1 MEYISN
7 YTKDDFI
14 EVDVCGD
21 SHCGI
26 HSVLH
31 GLTLLKGDKY
41 INSILFQYGIKNE
54 IKLDGRSKKVIK
66 YTIKTI
72 TDIRKLIYDYMK
84 KSERYEPSDDL
95 KLNKYLEDDELMAIC
110 EIFNI
115 CIAVYAPERT
125 NVSEDYYW
133 TILRNYN
140 NEECKT
146 ILFLYNNFTGIQRPT
161 DHFSLLVLK
170 KEKNTKN
177 STNIKAAENKPVENK
192 PVKNKPTKSK
202 DNKPVENKPVK
213 NKPTKSKDNKPVEN
227 KPKTV
232 KNKPTKS
239 KDNKPVENKPKE
251 ETKTLKKTKLKE
263 NKPKEEIKTLKTKSK
278 DNKPAKPKEET
289 KTLKKTKP
297 KENKPKEEI
306 KILKTKPKDNKPE
319 KTLKKT
325 KPKDNKQTKNDA
337 SMNSNNSGLKSVSP
351 DSNIEN
357 DYDFNTT
364 IADILSK

>member
-41 INSILFQYGIKNE
+41 INNILFQYGIKNE

-177 STNIKAAENKPVENK
+177 STNIKAAENKPVE
-192 PVKNKPTKSK
+192 
-202 DNKPVENKPVK
+202 